1 MTPGPQVKLKT
12 SSRFIF
18 FAISTFFANSN
29 LKRETRQRNAVTLN
43 QAGMMCSS
51 LKEARL
57 YSQISMKLLQ
67 ITSGFKR
74 IVTLI
79 KRLKCSSR

>member
-1 MTPGPQVKLKT
+1 MTPGPQVKRKT

-18 FAISTFFANSN
+18 FAISTFFVNSN

-43 QAGMMCSS
+43 QVGMMCS

-57 YSQISMKLLQ
+57 YSQMSMKLLQ

-79 KRLKCSSR
+79 KRLMCSSR